1 MGSGVRNTKENS
13 CLRRFKST
21 RLTQF
26 VQSQTEEIMTGVWA
40 EGQKAGG
47 QGWMGVRQG

>member
-1 MGSGVRNTKENS
+1 MGWGVRNTKENS

-26 VQSQTEEIMTGVWA
+26 VQSRTEIMTGVWV